1 MKDLKLYDINKFFK
15 SDGFFVEFLKYKMEK
30 PAGVLGSGAEVAGVS
45 GLLWIHL
52 LAGRGLRSSVTSSS
66 GDRL

>member
-1 MKDLKLYDINKFFK
+1 MCL
-15 SDGFFVEFLKYKMEK
+15 STEFLKYKMEK

-52 LAGRGLRSSVTSSS
+52 LAGRGLRSSVTSSAAES
-66 GDRL
+66 NIKSSF